1 MLVQVDAAEQVVGQT
16 AKRDGGSVSMWALHK
31 SERSGGGARGA
42 LQVGDLCFAE
52 DGSEFSGALGSDAI
66 IPETARRGVCGAV
79 REQARVK
86 GRGVDTR
93 ANALAAAHSRLV
105 IFVSLRMA
113 ASSVVPLSP
122 ILLAPILRARGRV
135 ENGERV
141 GVSMSTACN
150 ARILRCRL

>member
-1 MLVQVDAAEQVVGQT
+1 M
-16 AKRDGGSVSMWALHK
+16 
-31 SERSGGGARGA
+31 
-42 LQVGDLCFAE
+42 
-52 DGSEFSGALGSDAI
+52 
-66 IPETARRGVCGAV
+66 CGAV